1 MSKKNVSNVKETEQ
15 EFRDKIVAGLHL
27 AFERLVEQKRK
38 NNSVLVV
45 ERDGK
50 ILHLKPD
57 EL

>member
-1 MSKKNVSNVKETEQ
+1 MSNVKETEK

-38 NNSVLVV
+38 TDSVLVV
-45 ERDGK
+45 KRGGK
-50 ILHLKPD
+50 IVHLKPD

>member
-1 MSKKNVSNVKETEQ
+1 MSTINQHDDDELT
-15 EFRDKIVAGLHL
+15 DKIVSGLHL
-27 AFERLVEQKRK
+27 AFERLVAQKKK